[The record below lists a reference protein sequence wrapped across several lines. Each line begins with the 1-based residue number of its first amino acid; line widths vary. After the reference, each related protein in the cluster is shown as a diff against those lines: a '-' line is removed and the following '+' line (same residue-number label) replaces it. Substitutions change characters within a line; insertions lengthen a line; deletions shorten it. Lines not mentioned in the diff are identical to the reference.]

1 MSSKNLEE
9 IVTSIFKMQYT
20 IEFKL
25 QNLKSLIMLD
35 DDKLK
40 ELKKI
45 FSNVDNN
52 KLMSIKEELNLEIS
66 FKLMS
71 LKDDEIKIFIH
82 HYEDRIKAIKSS
94 FKNVLNSRNLGKCY
108 DVTQKIL
115 KDIITETDDIKS
127 KLKVNFVYFCV
138 INFR

>member
-94 FKNVLNSRNLGKCY
+94 FKNVLNSRNLDKCY
-108 DVTQKIL
+108 NVTQKIL
-115 KDIITETDDIKS
+115 KD
-127 KLKVNFVYFCV
+127 
-138 INFR
+138 